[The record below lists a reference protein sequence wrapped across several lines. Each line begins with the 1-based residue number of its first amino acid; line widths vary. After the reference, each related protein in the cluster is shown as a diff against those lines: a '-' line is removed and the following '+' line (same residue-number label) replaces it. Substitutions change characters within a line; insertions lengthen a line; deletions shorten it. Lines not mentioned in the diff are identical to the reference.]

1 MRNIED
7 AAVREDPDAD
17 SEPAVESAQGESAK
31 DDTPPPSPPV
41 PGQRPSP
48 LR

>member
-17 SEPAVESAQGESAK
+17 SEPAVESASAEAAAANES
-31 DDTPPPSPPV
+31 TTTR
-41 PGQRPSP
+41 Q
-48 LR
+48 